1 MMSMTE
7 APEILGTGPGWAALF
22 WEAFIR
28 SKNAM
33 LLLDDDRRHVAV
45 NGAYLALTGFR
56 RSDIIGRPVY
66 EHIAGGPMVTER
78 EWRTLLHRDHFTG
91 TADLICANGHRVTVD
106 FAGHPEVVTGRRLV
120 LFVAIRA
127 ARAGRQ
133 HPDATPP
140 RSDCVALSQREL
152 EVVRLLAI
160 GLSGPEVAQ
169 ELHLAHNTVR
179 THVRNAMAKVGAR
192 SRAQLVARTMG
203 EGVNWSAEQG

>member
-1 MMSMTE
+1 MSMPE
-7 APEILGTGPGWAALF
+7 APEMLGTGPGWAALF

-33 LLLDDDRRHVAV
+33 MLLDEERRPVAV
-45 NGAYLALTGFR
+45 NGAFLALSGYR
-56 RSDIIGRPVY
+56 RDEVIGRPVY
-66 EHIAGGPMVTER
+66 EHVAGGPLYSER
-78 EWRTLLHRDHFTG
+78 EWRTLLYREHFTG
-91 TADLICANGHRVTVD
+91 TADLICANGQQLTVD

-133 HPDATPP
+133 HHDATPP
-140 RSDCVALSQREL
+140 RSDCLALSRREL
-152 EVVRLLAI
+152 EVIGLLAL

-203 EGVNWSAEQG
+203 EGMHWSAEPA